1 MTSSQTDG
9 HGQFGLPELNDTIVV
24 AAFEGWNDAGDA
36 ASDALEH
43 LEAVW
48 EAEPILEID

>member
-1 MTSSQTDG
+1 MTPPEGSAA
-9 HGQFGLPELNDTIVV
+9 LPELHNTIVV

-43 LEAVW
+43 LEA
-48 EAEPILEID
+48 